1 MKEIIA
7 AVKQHALDNYNTSYG
22 WSVVVE
28 CFTDE
33 EIQQHLERMIEYAEE
48 GTEMNVEFALQEFEE
63 FAKLHTERYEEARA
77 EIW

>member
-22 WSVVVE
+22 WSVIVE

-33 EIQQHLERMIEYAEE
+33 EIQQHLERMIQYMPK
-48 GTEMNVEFALQEFEE
+48 GTEMNIEFALQEFEE
-63 FAKLHTERYEEARA
+63 FAKLQTERCEEVRA

>member
-28 CFTDE
+28 TFTDNE
-33 EIQQHLERMIEYAEE
+33 LEQHLEQMKRYDQDESPITLEWAIQ
-48 GTEMNVEFALQEFEE
+48 EMEE
-63 FAKLHTERYEEARA
+63 FAQLHTE
-77 EIW
+77 IFG